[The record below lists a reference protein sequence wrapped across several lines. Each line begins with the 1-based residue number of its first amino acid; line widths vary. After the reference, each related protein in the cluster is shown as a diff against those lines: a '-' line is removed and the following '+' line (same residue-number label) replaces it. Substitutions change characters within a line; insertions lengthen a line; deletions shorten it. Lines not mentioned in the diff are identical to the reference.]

1 MSGAAGIGTAVTGAE
16 LAVGATTLA
25 GYLVAVARTAGFVLV
40 APPFNTR
47 VVPARTRAG
56 FALALAMP
64 LTGFTAPV
72 APALDS
78 TALLLA
84 MVSQLVLGATLG
96 FLVLVAMATVQAV
109 GDIIDAVGGFQM
121 AMGLDPTQMTQTSI
135 MGRLHQL
142 TGLALLFATG
152 GHLVVL
158 HGLSRS
164 IQSMPTPHLD
174 AEQVA
179 RAVAGD
185 AANLLAGAVEVAAPV
200 LAVMLVADVSLGL
213 LTRAAPALNAFALG
227 FPLKILF
234 TLMITGLVVARLPD
248 LVQRLVEHA
257 AVTDLELTRAA
268 GGG

>member
-1 MSGAAGIGTAVTGAE
+1 VTGLELAAGQAA
-16 LAVGATTLA
+16 LA
-25 GYLVAVARTAGFVLV
+25 GFLLAVARTAAFVLV
-40 APPFNTR
+40 CPPFSTR
-47 VVPARTRAG
+47 SVPARARVGVAFG
-56 FALALAMP
+56 LALP

-78 TALLLA
+78 TAIVLA
-84 MVSQLVLGATLG
+84 MVSQALMGATLG
-96 FLVLVAMATVQAV
+96 FFVLVAMATVQAV

-121 AMGLDPTQMTQTSI
+121 AMGLDPLQLTQTSI

-142 TGLALLFATG
+142 TGLALLFATD

-164 IQSMPTPHLD
+164 LRSMPTPRLD

-185 AANLLAGAVEVAAPV
+185 VSTLLAGAVEVAAPV
-200 LAVMLVADVSLGL
+200 LAVMLVADVALGL

-234 TLMITGLVVARLPD
+234 TLLVAGLVIARLPD
-248 LVQRLVEHA
+248 LVTGLVEHA
-257 AVTDLELTRAA
+257 TLTNLDLTRA